1 MEAVLDIEKKYK
13 EKKHIK
19 RLELE
24 YDDREY
30 IIFNLEEKV
39 IDVDGDI
46 YMVDIDEKEIK
57 ELEKIIWEYAELD
70 EYDYWPDKNGDHPPM
85 GILWRISFYDEKE
98 VYYHKSGVTKF
109 PPNYKKL
116 VIKLKSLKKSS

>member
-1 MEAVLDIEKKYK
+1 METVLDIDKKYT

-24 YDDREY
+24 YEDREY

-39 IDVDGDI
+39 IDVDGKI
-46 YMVDIDEKEIK
+46 YMVDIEEEELTK
-57 ELEKIIWEYAELD
+57 LEKMIWEYADLD

-85 GILWRISFYDEKE
+85 GILWRISFYDEIE
-98 VYYHKSGVTKF
+98 TYYHKSGVTGY
-109 PPNYKKL
+109 PPKYKEL
-116 VIKLKSLKKSS
+116 IKVLKEIKKK